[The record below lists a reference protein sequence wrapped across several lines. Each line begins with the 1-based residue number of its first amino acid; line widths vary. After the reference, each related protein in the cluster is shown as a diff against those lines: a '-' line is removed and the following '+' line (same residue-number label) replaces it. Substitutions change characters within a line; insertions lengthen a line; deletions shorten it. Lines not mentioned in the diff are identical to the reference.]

1 MQEIADVLESYSG
14 YSGEELAECLS
25 LWEDMKDVK
34 INGKNRFGDTDE
46 DEEEEAAGKK
56 QKKRKTLIKKKL
68 TFEHITRDRVKDLSL
83 KKPKIETFNA
93 NILSFP
99 FQY

>member
-14 YSGEELAECLS
+14 YSGKELDECFE
-25 LWEDMKDVK
+25 LWQDMKDVK
-34 INGKNRFGDTDE
+34 INGKNRFGYTDE
-46 DEEEEAAGKK
+46 DEEEEEAAGNM
-56 QKKRKTLIKKKL
+56 QKKKKTPKRKI
-68 TFEHITRDRVKDLSL
+68 TFQHITRDRVKDLSL

>member
-14 YSGEELAECLS
+14 YSGKELDECFE
-25 LWEDMKDVK
+25 LWGDMKDVK
-34 INGKNRFGDTDE
+34 IKYGMEDTDE
-46 DEEEEAAGKK
+46 DEEEEAAGKM
-56 QKKRKTLIKKKL
+56 QEKKKTPKKKKKI

-83 KKPKIETFNA
+83 SKPKIETFEF

-99 FQY
+99 FQC